1 MDVCRTLTERHRQNE
16 TEVQATRRALRS
28 ATYALA
34 VLSGHTH
41 DRSDD
46 PFEIFLRSMQTNT
59 DTTEL
64 VEWLMDRLNEVKRET
79 GVCANLIL
87 ALQRAALF
95 LPVPAESSLT
105 ASPLDSARGTSI
117 VHFKVFEAML
127 QVLHSGWSHE
137 DGIPVYVTVFSAL
150 LDEVTRRP
158 QLLKHAII
166 RYASSFLIAILS
178 INMTP

>member
-1 MDVCRTLTERHRQNE
+1 MNLFFLLYLQVMDVCRTLVDRYRQNE
-16 TEVQATRRALRS
+16 SESQSTRRALRA

-34 VLSGHTH
+34 VLCGHTH

-46 PFEIFLRSMQTNT
+46 PFEIFLRSKQTNT

-95 LPVPAESSLT
+95 LPVPSESSSLAT
-105 ASPLDSARGTSI
+105 SSLLSTTRGISI
-117 VHFKVFEAML
+117 THFKAFEAML
-127 QVLHSGWSHE
+127 EVLHAGWTHE
-137 DGIPVYVTVFSAL
+137 DGIPVYVTIFSAL
-150 LDEVTRRP
+150 LDELSRRP
-158 QLLKHAII
+158 QLLKHAIV
-166 RYASSFLIAILS
+166 R
-178 INMTP
+178 